1 MISTV
6 SSGVKS
12 DKQFLTAGDDVRLK
26 NSLKEGKSSVN
37 HVCPFMKLL

>member
-26 NSLKEGKSSVN
+26 NSLKEGGNKWI
-37 HVCPFMKLL
+37 KTIR